1 MKIKLEY
8 PYSNDWENGYIQ
20 INPEGRRTVILY
32 NSPTDRSSTQ
42 YTRYLLAV
50 QEGRYLT
57 ESEEADHIDNDF
69 TNDDLSNLQIL
80 HVDEHRYKTHKN
92 GVQARYDSFVCA
104 CCNME
109 FTRRHTKVKSYT
121 KYCSVECS
129 QKMVKPP
136 SNTKGG
142 ETSVDYEK
150 VKEYIN
156 QGLLDTEIAKIMNIS
171 SGSVLNYRT
180 KNNIPSKKFANVK
193 RLEDN
198 IEDIKQRLNNG
209 EKKVSIY
216 ESYGASKN
224 VFARFLK
231 RHGL

>member
-1 MKIKLEY
+1 MKIELEY
-8 PYSNDWENGYIQ
+8 PYSNDWARGYIQ

-42 YTRYLLAV
+42 YARYLLAV
-50 QEGRYLT
+50 NEGRYLT

-80 HVDEHRYKTHKN
+80 DVDDHRDKTHKN
-92 GVQARYDSFVCA
+92 GIQARYDSFICA
-104 CCNME
+104 GCNTE
-109 FTRRHTKVKSYT
+109 FTRRHSKVKTYT
-121 KYCSVECS
+121 KYCSSVCS
-129 QKMVKPP
+129 RKMVKPP
-136 SNTKGG
+136 SKSC
-142 ETSVDYEK
+142 ETSVDYVK
-150 VKEYIN
+150 VKEYID

-171 SGSVLNYRT
+171 IGSVLNYRT
-180 KNNIPSKKFANVK
+180 QNSIPSKKFANVK

-198 IEDIKQRLNNG
+198 LEDIKKRLANG

-231 RHGL
+231 RHKL